1 MPEDSPTLRSMNCG
15 PIVYLSLLLLLPGL
29 LGGCASNSSGHA
41 SITDP
46 VPQKKGHWVTV
57 PPQTGSLIPT
67 KVWVE
72 DTGEATG
79 SPSVNNVQNGSA
91 ADVQRMQNSSRNFKP
106 AGS

>member
-1 MPEDSPTLRSMNCG
+1 MNG
-15 PIVYLSLLLLLPGL
+15 WPILYLSLLLLMPGL

-41 SITDP
+41 STTDP

-57 PPQTGSLIPT
+57 PPQTGSLIPS

-72 DTGEATG
+72 DTGEASG